1 MKCSRCGHES
11 PPDSRFCLECGA
23 AFMAR
28 CTRCGADL
36 PATARFCNH
45 CGAATETAGLA
56 PKRSPRAY
64 TPRHLAEK
72 ILTSRS
78 ALEGERKQVTV
89 LFADV
94 RGSTELASERDPE
107 EWHRIMDRFFQ
118 SLAEGV
124 HRFEGTVNEYRRR
137 HHGAVRCPDRA
148 RGPCAAGLLRRTSP
162 A

>member
-1 MKCSRCGHES
+1 MRCSGCGHES
-11 PPDSRFCLECGA
+11 PPDSRFCLECGT
-23 AFMAR
+23 AFMVR

-45 CGAATETAGLA
+45 CGAPAEAAELA
-56 PKRSPRAY
+56 PERSPRAY

-94 RGSTELASERDPE
+94 KGSMDLSEQIDPE
-107 EWHRIMDRFFQ
+107 DWDRIRVSTRRFSITQ
-118 SLAEGV
+118 
-124 HRFEGTVNEYRRR
+124 GTRV
-137 HHGAVRCPDRA
+137 
-148 RGPCAAGLLRRTSP
+148 LR
-162 A
+162 